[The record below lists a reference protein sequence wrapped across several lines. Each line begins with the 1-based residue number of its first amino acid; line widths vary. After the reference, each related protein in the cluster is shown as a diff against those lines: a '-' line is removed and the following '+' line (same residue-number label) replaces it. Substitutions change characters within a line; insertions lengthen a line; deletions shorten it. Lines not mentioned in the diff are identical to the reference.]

1 MPMPFRLTWVMPLLA
16 VLGGIPARAAEAPV
30 PAAEPPAAEKPRTG
44 WRIQGLPLLNFNSDE
59 GLGFGARVLLIDAG
73 DGTERP
79 YRHSVM
85 GQFFQTTRGVAA
97 HRLSLDALRFLGS
110 PWRVGVNLA
119 YLNTRFSPYF
129 GLGQDAVYERDFEA
143 CEDRDA
149 LETAPDVCA
158 GNPAFRGARYYSFQ
172 ERIFPSVHLSA
183 RRSILGPWQVAVGYR
198 FRLTQVSTRYSAED
212 LGQARDSRLEEDA
225 RRGLLTGL
233 AGEARAER
241 FRTAELTAS
250 LLLDSR
256 DNEPAPVRG
265 MFHELTARGGLE
277 PLGSSFRYWGATA
290 SLRFF
295 HPVLSERLVAALRL
309 MGDVMGGDVPFF
321 LLSQF
326 GGVDWRDGLGG
337 IGGVATARGILK
349 NRLQGEVK
357 ALANAELRWQFLS
370 VEPWEQRVDLTLVAF
385 LDAGKAWADLRFRD
399 KGLARYAGGGGLR
412 IAWEEHF
419 IVRMDY
425 GVSPDD
431 GTTGFYL
438 DFNHLF

>member
-1 MPMPFRLTWVMPLLA
+1 MPTPFRLTWAMLLLA
-16 VLGGIPARAAEAPV
+16 VAPARAEDAPV
-30 PAAEPPAAEKPRTG
+30 AAAEPPAASKVRTG
-44 WRIQGLPLLNFNSDE
+44 WSIQGLPLLNFNSDE
-59 GLGFGARVLLIDAG
+59 GMGYGARVLLVDAG
-73 DGTERP
+73 DGTQRP

-85 GQFFQTTRGVAA
+85 AQFFQTTRGVAA
-97 HRLSLDALRFLGS
+97 HRLNLDSPGFLGT

-119 YLNTRFSPYF
+119 FLNTRFSPYF
-129 GLGQDAVYERDFEA
+129 GLGREAVYEPDFDS
-143 CEDRDA
+143 CQDRGA
-149 LETAPDVCA
+149 LETEPDVCP
-158 GNPAFRGARYYSFQ
+158 GNPAFRGLRYFSFQ
-172 ERIFPSVHLSA
+172 ERTFPSVGLNA

-198 FRLTQVSTRYSAED
+198 FRLTEVSTRYGADD
-212 LGQARDSRLEEDA
+212 LGQRRDSRLEEDA

-233 AGEARAER
+233 AGEAQSET

-250 LLLDSR
+250 LLLDLR

-265 MFHELTARGGLE
+265 MFHELTARGAHDAV
-277 PLGSSFRYWGATA
+277 GSGFRYWGATA
-290 SLRFF
+290 YLRFY
-295 HPVLSERLVAALRL
+295 HPVVSERLVAALRL

-321 LLSQF
+321 QLSSF

-357 ALANAELRWQFLS
+357 ALANAELRWKFLA
-370 VEPWEQRVDLTLVAF
+370 VEPWKQRVDLTLVAF

-399 KGLARYAGGGGLR
+399 DGLARYAGGGGLR
-412 IAWEEHF
+412 VAWEEHF
-419 IVRMDY
+419 IVRADY

>member
-1 MPMPFRLTWVMPLLA
+1 MPKSPRLTLA
-16 VLGGIPARAAEAPV
+16 VPLVALLSALSTRAEDAPV
-30 PAAEPPAAEKPRTG
+30 PAPRTG

-59 GLGFGARVLLIDAG
+59 GVGFGARVLLIDAG
-73 DGTERP
+73 DGTQRP
-79 YRHSVM
+79 YRHSVLA
-85 GQFFQTTRGVAA
+85 QFFQTTRGVAA
-97 HRLSLDALRFLGS
+97 HRLNLDAPGFLGS

-119 YLNTRFSPYF
+119 FLNDRFSPYF
-129 GLGQDAVYERDFEA
+129 GQGRGAGYEADFNS
-143 CEDRDA
+143 CEDREA
-149 LETAPDVCA
+149 LEPAPDVCP
-158 GNPAFRGARYYSFQ
+158 GNPAFRGLRYFSYQ
-172 ERIFPSVHLSA
+172 ERTFPSIGLNA

-198 FRLTQVSTRYSAED
+198 FRLSRVTTRYGADD

-225 RRGLLTGL
+225 RGGLLTGL
-233 AGEARAER
+233 SGPARAET

-250 LLLDSR
+250 LLLDLR

-265 MFHELTARGGLE
+265 MFHELTARGAVE
-277 PLGSSFRYWGATA
+277 AVGSGFSYWGATA
-290 SLRFF
+290 YLRFY
-295 HPVLSERLVAALRL
+295 HPVVSERLVAALRL

-321 LLSQF
+321 QLSQF
-326 GGVDWRDGLGG
+326 GGVDWRDGQGG
-337 IGGVATARGILK
+337 IGGVSTARGILK

-357 ALANAELRWQFLS
+357 ALANAELRWKFLS

-385 LDAGKAWADLRFRD
+385 LDAGRAWADLDFRD
-399 KGLARYAGGGGLR
+399 GGLARYAGGGGLR
-412 IAWEEHF
+412 IAWEDHF